1 MAAILHLDTSPRGDR
16 SISRSLTKEFMTGW
30 LATHPT
36 DTTTYRD
43 IGHYPPPYV
52 SETWIAGA
60 FTPPE
65 QHTPEI
71 AEAIRL
77 SDQFIDEF
85 VAADRYVI
93 GVPMHNFAIPANF
106 KAYIDQ
112 ILRVGRTFVV
122 ENGGYKG
129 LLTNKKMLIITARG
143 GTYPKDTPYA
153 AYDMQEPY
161 IRLAFGFIGIS
172 DITFIHT
179 ENLAMGNE
187 VRIQAIANSQTAIQ
201 DAIAAW

>member
-1 MAAILHLDTSPRGDR
+1 MATILHLDTSPREER

-30 LATHPT
+30 TVSHPA
-36 DTTTYRD
+36 DTVTYRD
-43 IGHYPPPYV
+43 IGHYTPPFI
-52 SETWIAGA
+52 SEPWIAGA
-60 FTPPE
+60 FSPAA
-65 QHTPEI
+65 QHTPEMV
-71 AEAIRL
+71 EAIRI
-77 SDQFIDEF
+77 SDELIDEF

-112 ILRVGRTFVV
+112 ILRVGRTFIVDST
-122 ENGGYKG
+122 GYKG
-129 LLTNKKMLIITARG
+129 RVLNKKMLVITARG
-143 GTYPKDTPYA
+143 GAYPKDTAFA

-179 ENLAMGNE
+179 ENLNAGDE
-187 VRIQAIANSQTAIQ
+187 ARAQAISSSQAAIQA
-201 DAIAAW
+201 AIATW

>member
-1 MAAILHLDTSPRGDR
+1 MTTILHLDTSPRSDR
-16 SISRSLTKEFMTGW
+16 SISRSLTKEFITGW
-30 LATHPT
+30 AASHPA
-36 DTTTYRD
+36 DAITYRD
-43 IGHYPPPYV
+43 IGHYAPPFV

-65 QHTPEI
+65 QHTPEM
-71 AEAIRL
+71 AEAIHISNEL
-77 SDQFIDEF
+77 IDEF
-85 VAADRYVI
+85 VAVDRYVI
-93 GVPMHNFAIPANF
+93 GVPMYNFSIPANF

-129 LLTNKKMLIITARG
+129 LLQNKKMLVITARG
-143 GTYPKDTPYA
+143 GAYPKDTPFA
-153 AYDMQEPY
+153 TYDMQEPY

-179 ENLAMGNE
+179 ENLASGDE
-187 VRIQAIANSQTAIQ
+187 ARIDAIAKTQTAIQ
-201 DAIAAW
+201 ETIANW